1 MYCCEQMQH
10 TSIVSRILHDAAAAV
25 QNNSNKTELEN
36 FWEEDGVV
44 ALLPKWPLAEMLLPR
59 TQSLALL

>member
-1 MYCCEQMQH
+1 MYCCEQMH

-59 TQSLALL
+59 TQSLSLL